1 MKFRE
6 NPWHFIRNIAEII
19 NVCNF
24 YFQENTLECYKC
36 QQDDGN
42 LVALEYEGI
51 ISPHEYIFCGECAT
65 NNRKSPEDGSE
76 LTPKGKADLLEQQ
89 RRRRRK

>member
-1 MKFRE
+1 M
-6 NPWHFIRNIAEII
+6 
-19 NVCNF
+19 
-24 YFQENTLECYKC
+24 ECYDC

-51 ISPHEYIFCGECAT
+51 ISPHEYIFCCECAI

-76 LTPKGKADLLEQQ
+76 LTSKGKADLFEQQ
-89 RRRRRK
+89 KGK